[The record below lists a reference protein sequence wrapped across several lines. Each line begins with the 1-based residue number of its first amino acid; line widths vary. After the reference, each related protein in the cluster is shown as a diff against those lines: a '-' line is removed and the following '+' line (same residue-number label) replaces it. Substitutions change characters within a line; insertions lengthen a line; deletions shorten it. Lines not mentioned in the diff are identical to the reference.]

1 VKGVTIRHMHRD
13 HLPEVIE
20 IERSSFG
27 TPWSELSFL
36 NEIYNP
42 FSRAYV
48 ALIDTTVAGYIVTKQ
63 VGDEGHILDLAV
75 HPEHRGQRIAKFLV
89 AKGLE
94 DMRQEGTRHVYL
106 EVRLSNRPAI
116 RLYEGLG
123 FRSAGVRKSYYIHPL
138 EDALVMVL
146 DL

>member
-1 VKGVTIRHMHRD
+1 MHRD

-20 IERSSFG
+20 IERSSFS
-27 TPWSELSFL
+27 TPWSEMSFL

-42 FSRAYV
+42 FSHAYV
-48 ALIDTTVAGYIVTKQ
+48 ALVDTKVAGYIVTKQ

-75 HPEHRGQRIAKFLV
+75 HPGHRGLGIAKFL
-89 AKGLE
+89 AEKGLE
-94 DMRQEGTRHVYL
+94 DMRQEGSRHIYL
-106 EVRLSNRPAI
+106 EVRLSNRSAI

-123 FRSAGVRKSYYIHPL
+123 FRHAGIRKSYYIHPL

>member
-1 VKGVTIRHMHRD
+1 MHRD

-20 IERSSFG
+20 IERSSFS

-42 FSRAYV
+42 FSHAYV
-48 ALIDTTVAGYIVTKQ
+48 ALLDTTVVGYIVTKQ
-63 VGDEGHILDLAV
+63 VEDEGHILDLAV
-75 HPEHRGQRIAKFLV
+75 RQEHRGQGIAKFLV

-94 DMRQEGTRHVYL
+94 DMRQGGSRHVYL

-116 RLYEGLG
+116 RLYGGLG
-123 FRSAGVRKSYYIHPL
+123 FRPAGIRKSYYIHPL